1 MENKS
6 LLWGTLI
13 TAFIAA
19 LFSLVAIVNVQDIPT
34 AAEIASQVQL
44 PVNEFDEDAIATS
57 LAEKL
62 GTELPEDI
70 QSQLDDI
77 NQKLYEEDNYK
88 SFLKKV
94 AYDEIFNDDD
104 EPQRSFLKD
113 LYSELKDQGY
123 DIDSR
128 SDIEYVKVRDV
139 DVNSFD
145 IDDEEGVVEYK
156 LKTRFYDETE
166 EDDLKETFY
175 VTFTIEE
182 GDVEEIEFEF

>member
-13 TAFIAA
+13 AAFIAA